1 MMKYSIAIRTLGT
14 SLDSLKAELISL
26 HAQTLPPDKIKIYIA
41 EGYSIPD
48 FRIGIEEYVYVN
60 KGMVSQRALR
70 YDDIDSEYILLLDDD
85 VELSPDSA
93 EKLLVQL
100 ARAEADCMAADT
112 FLNHEMS
119 LLQKMKYT
127 VGNWVFPRL
136 GQKWAFKLHGT
147 GSFSYINF
155 PKKDYYPSQ
164 SAAGPASMWKKES
177 LLSLLLEDEKWLDE
191 LGFAFGDDELE
202 FYKLHVNGGKLFVS
216 FNHGIRNLDSKS
228 ASGAFQANKK
238 KFYNRVYANTIRW
251 HRIHYST
258 QSNTWNKSK
267 NFIAYTSKLAWHGLI
282 HLGISIVKLD
292 LEIGKYYFK
301 GIVDSVSF
309 IKSGKYR
316 NLPSYKFR

>member
-1 MMKYSIAIRTLGT
+1 MMKYSVAIRTLGT

-100 ARAEADCMAADT
+100 AKAEADCMAADT
-112 FLNHEMS
+112 FLNHNMRLPE
-119 LLQKMKYT
+119 KMKSA
-127 VGNWVFPRL
+127 VGNWVFPRW

-147 GSFSYINF
+147 GSFSYLNS
-155 PKKDYYPSQ
+155 PNKDYYPSQ
-164 SAAGPASMWKKES
+164 SAAGPASMWKKEA
-177 LLSLLLEDEKWLDE
+177 LLAMHLEDEKWLDE
-191 LGFAFGDDELE
+191 LGFAFGEDELE
-202 FYKLHVNGGKLFVS
+202 FYKLHLNGGKLFVS
-216 FNHGIRNLDSKS
+216 FNHGIINLDSKS

-251 HRIHYST
+251 HRMHYSS
-258 QSNTWNKSK
+258 QSNSLVRIK
-267 NFIAYTSKLAWHGLI
+267 NLLEYVAKLSWHGVI
-282 HLGISIVKLD
+282 HLGISFVKMD
-292 LEIGKYYFK
+292 FEIGKYYFK
-301 GIVDSVSF
+301 GIADSVSF